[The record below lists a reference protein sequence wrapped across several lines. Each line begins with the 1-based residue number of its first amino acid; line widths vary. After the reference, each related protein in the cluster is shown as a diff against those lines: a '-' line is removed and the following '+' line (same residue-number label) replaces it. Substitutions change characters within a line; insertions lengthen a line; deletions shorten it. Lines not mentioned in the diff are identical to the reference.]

1 MMPPNKYLKPRELG
15 LLVLFTLIG
24 ALMAIMVRNLDSVS
38 FTLGDGLHST
48 ASLYEQEV
56 ILENLRTRSAILE
69 QQMTKQ
75 QERIALYEGA
85 YDVPSKS
92 ADENR
97 TASLEAYL
105 NETTQT
111 LQILDGSLAIQG
123 PGVRVTLMD
132 SDREIQK
139 GENPNQFLVH
149 NSDVLQVLNELRVA
163 GAEGIA
169 LNGFRVTEHSTVNCG
184 GAVINVDG
192 NLSTPPFVIEAIG
205 DSEKLSLYLNSDESV
220 IQILKYS
227 EIKVNIEKSESLY
240 LDKSSYY

>member
-1 MMPPNKYLKPRELG
+1 MPPNKYLKPRELG

>member
-1 MMPPNKYLKPRELG
+1 MPPNKYLKPRELG

-123 PGVRVTLMD
+123 QGVRVTLMD

>member
-149 NSDVLQVLNELRVA
+149 NSDVLQVL
-163 GAEGIA
+163 
-169 LNGFRVTEHSTVNCG
+169 
-184 GAVINVDG
+184 
-192 NLSTPPFVIEAIG
+192 
-205 DSEKLSLYLNSDESV
+205 
-220 IQILKYS
+220 
-227 EIKVNIEKSESLY
+227 
-240 LDKSSYY
+240 

>member
-1 MMPPNKYLKPRELG
+1 MSSNKYLKPKELG
-15 LLVLFTLIG
+15 LLVLFILIG
-24 ALMAIMVRNLDSVS
+24 ALMAVMVRNLDSVS
-38 FTLGDGLHST
+38 LTLGDGLHST

-56 ILENLRTRSAILE
+56 ILENLRTRSTMLE

-85 YDVPSKS
+85 YDAPSKS

-105 NETTQT
+105 NETTQA
-111 LQILDGSLAIQG
+111 LQILDGSVAIQS
-123 PGVRVTLMD
+123 PGVRETLMD

-169 LNGFRVTEHSTVNCG
+169 LNGFRVTEHSAVDCG

-227 EIKVNIEKSESLY
+227 EIKVNIEKSGSLY
-240 LDKSSYY
+240 LDKSSYN